1 MSRNRTVERRKERE
15 RQKQQQRQITLIGGI
30 VVVAVVAAV
39 LLVLANQPAEAPIP
53 AEAAARYEGI
63 PQSQTDS
70 GFPRLGSPEAPIQVV
85 EYSSYS
91 CPGCKVFHD
100 NVVKAPSGLLDRI
113 RAGEVLFTYVP
124 MSSTGSFTN
133 GQGAARAA
141 VCVGEQGRYWEFHDA
156 LFEWQGIYGNQ
167 AFANNRIEAG
177 IDALPI
183 DRAQWDACMASELPN
198 QVTRAAEQAAQ
209 ALPGFQ
215 GTPTVTINGIIV
227 QPDLASVTRA
237 IEQELAKRPVVQ
249 PAAET
254 TPETSAEATP
264 ETAPAETTPEAEVTP
279 ETGAEMTPE
288 AAEATPELAPAET
301 TPEATAAP

>member
-1 MSRNRTVERRKERE
+1 MTRNRTVERRKERE
-15 RQKQQQRQITLIGGI
+15 RQKQRQRQFTLIGGI
-30 VVVAVVAAV
+30 VVIAVVTVV
-39 LLVLANQPAEAPIP
+39 LLILANQPAEAPIP

-63 PQSQTDS
+63 PQSQTDA
-70 GFPRLGSPEAPIQVV
+70 GFPRLGNPEAPVQVV
-85 EYSSYS
+85 EYSSYACS
-91 CPGCKVFHD
+91 GCKVFHD
-100 NVVKAPSGLLDRI
+100 NVVKAPAGLLDRI

-124 MSSTGSFTN
+124 MYSTGSFTN
-133 GQGAARAA
+133 GLGAARAA
-141 VCVGEQGRYWEFHDA
+141 VCAGEQGRYWEFHDA
-156 LFEWQGIYGNQ
+156 LFEWQGLYGNQ

-177 IDALPI
+177 IDALQI
-183 DRAQWDACMASELPN
+183 DRAQWDACINSELPN

-237 IEQELAKRPVVQ
+237 IEQELAKRPAVQ
-249 PAAET
+249 PPAET

-264 ETAPAETTPEAEVTP
+264 ETAPAEATPEAETTP
-279 ETGAEMTPE
+279 ETGVELTPE
-288 AAEATPELAPAET
+288 TAEA